1 MLSSGKG
8 RRAMIKLD
16 VWSSCS
22 DVNAEWH
29 DIIEIPDNAT
39 EKEIESAAR
48 ETAHQHFEWGYD
60 IIKNGGGNDD

>member
-1 MLSSGKG
+1 
-8 RRAMIKLD
+8 MIKLD

-60 IIKNGGGNDD
+60 VIKDGDDDDD

>member
-1 MLSSGKG
+1 
-8 RRAMIKLD
+8 MIKLD

-29 DIIEIPDNAT
+29 DIIEITDNAT
-39 EKEIESAAR
+39 EKEIEAAAR

-60 IIKNGGGNDD
+60 IV